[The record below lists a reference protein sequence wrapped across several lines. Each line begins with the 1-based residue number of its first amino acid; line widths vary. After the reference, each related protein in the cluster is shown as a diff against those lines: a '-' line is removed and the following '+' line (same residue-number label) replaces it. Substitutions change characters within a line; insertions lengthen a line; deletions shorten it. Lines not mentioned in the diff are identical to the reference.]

1 MFFQRALRITCW
13 RTTMGLTSISD
24 LGERQL
30 SALNAKA
37 EALSIRDA
45 SAWEEAIDWGAPDC
59 STLCA
64 SEWRAMAEPDF
75 D

>member
-1 MFFQRALRITCW
+1 MN
-13 RTTMGLTSISD
+13 LTIHGDSR
-24 LGERQL
+24 ERHL
-30 SALNAKA
+30 ATLNAKA

-45 SAWEEAIDWGAPDC
+45 CAWEEAIDWGTPDC

-64 SEWRAMAEPDF
+64 AERRAMTEPDF

>member
-1 MFFQRALRITCW
+1 MD
-13 RTTMGLTSISD
+13 LTSNGD
-24 LGERQL
+24 LRERHL

-37 EALSIRDA
+37 EASSMRDA
-45 SAWEEAIDWGAPDC
+45 SAWDEAVDWGTPDC

-64 SEWRAMAEPDF
+64 PEWRAMTEPDF

>member
-1 MFFQRALRITCW
+1 MD
-13 RTTMGLTSISD
+13 LTSNSD
-24 LGERQL
+24 FGERQL

-45 SAWEEAIDWGAPDC
+45 SAWDEAVDWDAPDC
-59 STLCA
+59 RTLCA
-64 SEWRAMAEPDF
+64 SEWRAMTESDF

>member
-1 MFFQRALRITCW
+1 
-13 RTTMGLTSISD
+13 MGLTSTSD
-24 LGERQL
+24 FGESRL

-37 EALSIRDA
+37 EALSMRDA
-45 SAWEEAIDWGAPDC
+45 SAWEEAIDWGTPDFG
-59 STLCA
+59 TLYA

>member
-1 MFFQRALRITCW
+1 MD
-13 RTTMGLTSISD
+13 LTSNGD
-24 LGERQL
+24 FGERYL

-37 EALSIRDA
+37 EALALRDA
-45 SAWEEAIDWGAPDC
+45 SAWEEAVDWGISDR

-64 SEWRAMAEPDF
+64 SEWRAMTEPDF